1 MTNNY
6 YVDEYSRLV
15 NRITLDEER
24 LNRLVEQVSVKT
36 KKNNNDNFKQIVL
49 VAAVKLLHDHREAH
63 QQLTAI
69 ALD

>member
-24 LNRLVEQVSVKT
+24 LNRLVEQVSNKAL
-36 KKNNNDNFKQIVL
+36 KSNNGNIKQVVI
-49 VAAVKLLHDHREAH
+49 VAAVAVAVTVGFKFVKDNIKLK
-63 QQLTAI
+63 
-69 ALD
+69 